1 MATGHKLSIP
11 GYRIDKKTGKLVPH
25 QPKLNASAAIARRKN
40 PKRTYRR
47 GARV

>member
-1 MATGHKLSIP
+1 MATGHKVQVP
-11 GYRIDKKTGKLVPH
+11 GYRWKDGKLIPH